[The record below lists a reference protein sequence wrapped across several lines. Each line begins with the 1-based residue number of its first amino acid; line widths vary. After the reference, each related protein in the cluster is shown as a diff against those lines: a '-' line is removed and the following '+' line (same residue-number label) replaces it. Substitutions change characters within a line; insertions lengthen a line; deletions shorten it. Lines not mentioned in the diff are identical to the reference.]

1 MDELLSLCTADPLF
15 LGSRRDQR
23 PDVVILGA
31 PLDLTETFRS
41 GTAQAPQRIREVSD
55 CLETYSPLRNRD
67 LGDIVIA
74 DWGDVDL
81 LGRTLPH
88 ALNAI
93 EAAVKR
99 ASEAALPIVLGGE
112 HTLTLGAVRGIRSR
126 HPNLAV
132 IYVDAHLDLIDEYAG
147 LRVSHATVAR
157 RLAELVGWSA
167 LVQVGV
173 RSGTRAEFEASTACL
188 FSTSA
193 LALPA
198 FVLEE
203 LRSRPV
209 YLTIDI
215 DVLDPAFAPGTGCP
229 EPGGSSFHEL
239 MSLLAT
245 LQSVRVVGL
254 DVVEVLPSF
263 DVADITSV
271 AAAKLVREAALLFV

>member
-1 MDELLSLCTADPLF
+1 MDELLSFCTADPPF
-15 LGSRRDQR
+15 LGSRCDQH

-31 PLDLTETFRS
+31 PLDITETFRS

-55 CLETYSPLRNRD
+55 CLETYSPLRDRD
-67 LGDIVIA
+67 LGDIAVA
-74 DWGDVDL
+74 DWGNVDL
-81 LGRTLPH
+81 LNRTLPQ
-88 ALNAI
+88 ALKTI

-99 ASEAALPIVLGGE
+99 ASETALPILLGGE
-112 HTLTLGAVRGIRSR
+112 HTLTLGAVRGMRP
-126 HPNLAV
+126 HYPNLAV

-157 RLAELVGWSA
+157 RLAELIGWSA

-188 FSTSA
+188 FSTST
-193 LALPA
+193 LALPG

-203 LRSRPV
+203 LQSRPV

-229 EPGGSSFHEL
+229 EPGGPSFHEL
-239 MSLLAT
+239 MSFLAT
-245 LQSVRVVGL
+245 LHSVRVVGL
-254 DVVEVLPSF
+254 DIVEVLPRF

-271 AAAKLVREAALLFV
+271 AAAKLVREAALLFA